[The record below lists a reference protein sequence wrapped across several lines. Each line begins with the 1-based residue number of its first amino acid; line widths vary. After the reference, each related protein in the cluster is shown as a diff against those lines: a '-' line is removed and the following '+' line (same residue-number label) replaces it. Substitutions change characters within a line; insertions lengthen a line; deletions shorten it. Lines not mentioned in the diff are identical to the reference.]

1 MDVSV
6 FSATTQAVLLNGMS
20 SIVAQAISV
29 YKSKLMREIELP
41 RGRHCCIYTR
51 PGLHGADDAPNHKW
65 QQWLEFAFPTQTPV
79 RSSPKPAAKSH
90 KKRGAVNGKHR
101 DQQPDDEP
109 TSLSVTNT
117 VAKFIL
123 DQTLGAAVN
132 TILFICLMDYMK
144 TNSFANARS
153 NLEKDFWPM
162 LLSSYK
168 LWPFICLI
176 NLTIVPFEYRVLVGS
191 AAGLAWGVYINLMYA

>member
-29 YKSKLMREIELP
+29 YKSKSFRAVDIVAFTHVLV
-41 RGRHCCIYTR
+41 YTALTT
-51 PGLHGADDAPNHKW
+51 PPNHKW